1 MWNSF
6 CVAYTK
12 YTPRNVMIQDVC
24 SSWICHGEQSAC
36 HVVYY
41 RRGYIPVCA
50 RLTYVSFKASES
62 GHFIFMGVT
71 RCRRSFFYLVIRSS
85 LLLLFHTPAFLQSAF
100 LLRADYSEE
109 LCSHRPTFHGRQHF
123 TVWTFG
129 AGCASSKLR
138 GHYWLSQANIQRL
151 ESAQQ
156 TCLRISEN
164 IWMCLKVFESLWNY
178 LKAKEIL
185 LQCLCFPCC
194 CCCWIELDE
203 LSLLTQDFV
212 RRKWYGNLCWTIPIK
227 KSALVRISVKEKM
240 PCRVLF
246 LERNANDVLHERL
259 LITNIETSCW
269 TVQNVERSSA
279 LVCLIWNC
287 ALSLTWK
294 PWY

>member
-1 MWNSF
+1 
-6 CVAYTK
+6 
-12 YTPRNVMIQDVC
+12 MIQDVY

-156 TCLRISEN
+156 TCLRISECV
-164 IWMCLKVFESLWNY
+164 WKY
-178 LKAKEIL
+178 LKASESI
-185 LQCLCFPCC
+185 
-194 CCCWIELDE
+194 
-203 LSLLTQDFV
+203 
-212 RRKWYGNLCWTIPIK
+212 
-227 KSALVRISVKEKM
+227 
-240 PCRVLF
+240 
-246 LERNANDVLHERL
+246 
-259 LITNIETSCW
+259 
-269 TVQNVERSSA
+269 
-279 LVCLIWNC
+279 
-287 ALSLTWK
+287 WK
-294 PWY
+294 PLKLLESKRDSPAVPVFSFLLLLLNWIGRTIHTQLTRVC

>member
-1 MWNSF
+1 
-6 CVAYTK
+6 
-12 YTPRNVMIQDVC
+12 MIQDVY
-24 SSWICHGEQSAC
+24 SSWICHGEQSAF

-109 LCSHRPTFHGRQHF
+109 LCSHRPTFHSRQHF

-164 IWMCLKVFESLWNY
+164 IWMCLKVFESLWKY
-178 LKAKEIL
+178 LKASEITWKQKRFSWSACVFLAVVAVELNWTNHPHTVDKIL
-185 LQCLCFPCC
+185 LA
-194 CCCWIELDE
+194 
-203 LSLLTQDFV
+203 QDSI
-212 RRKWYGNLCWTIPIK
+212 RRK
-227 KSALVRISVKEKM
+227 
-240 PCRVLF
+240 
-246 LERNANDVLHERL
+246 
-259 LITNIETSCW
+259 
-269 TVQNVERSSA
+269 
-279 LVCLIWNC
+279 
-287 ALSLTWK
+287 
-294 PWY
+294 

>member
-50 RLTYVSFKASES
+50 WLTYVSFKASES

-227 KSALVRISVKEKM
+227 KSALMRISVKEKM

-279 LVCLIWNC
+279 LVCLILNC
-287 ALSLTWK
+287 ALSLNG
-294 PWY
+294 

>member
-12 YTPRNVMIQDVC
+12 NTPRNVMIQDVC
-24 SSWICHGEQSAC
+24 SSWICHAEQSAC

-85 LLLLFHTPAFLQSAF
+85 LLRLFHTPAFLQSAF

-164 IWMCLKVFESLWNY
+164 IWMCLKVFENLWNY

-194 CCCWIELDE
+194 YCCLIELDE

-227 KSALVRISVKEKM
+227 KSALMRISVKEKM

-279 LVCLIWNC
+279 LVCLILNC
-287 ALSLTWK
+287 ALSLNG
-294 PWY
+294 

>member
-24 SSWICHGEQSAC
+24 SSWICHGEQSAY
-36 HVVYY
+36 HLVYY

-203 LSLLTQDFV
+203 PSTHSWQESANPRFRQEKVIWESLLNNTDQKIGSHENF
-212 RRKWYGNLCWTIPIK
+212 RKRT
-227 KSALVRISVKEKM
+227 
-240 PCRVLF
+240 
-246 LERNANDVLHERL
+246 D
-259 LITNIETSCW
+259 
-269 TVQNVERSSA
+269 
-279 LVCLIWNC
+279 
-287 ALSLTWK
+287 ALSRIVFGT
-294 PWY
+294 